1 METND
6 GLRNHLYEKICE
18 KAILEY
24 KTGNVGIDDIEYTKE
39 VVGDE

>member
-6 GLRNHLYEKICE
+6 GLRNHLYKQICE
-18 KAILEY
+18 KSILQY
-24 KTGNVGIDDIEYTKE
+24 QTGNVGIDDIEYTKE